1 MFLQFLTTLTF
12 NRMKKILYILLIA
25 SIFTIYSCEDKIDL
39 DLDTGRT
46 QLVID
51 AFVSSDSTLQTIRVT
66 QTASYFL
73 NSPTPGVSNAAVSI
87 EGPNNTIYNF
97 SHNSNGNYT
106 YDPSTNGRIDS
117 IGYEYKLKI
126 TANNKDYMS
135 VSTLNPSPV
144 IDSITYNFEEEEPGA
159 EEGYY
164 AQFWSRDFAGRRDWY
179 WIKAFKNK
187 DPIDTASYAQYNL
200 SQDAA
205 FSGDAADGFI
215 FIVPI
220 RAGITNEDEPFII
233 GDSVSV
239 ELISINEVVWNYLI
253 QVSTQAN
260 NGGLF
265 ATPTANIR
273 TNITDIAGQVQN
285 DVLGVFSMSS
295 ISRNS
300 IIIE

>member
-1 MFLQFLTTLTF
+1 
-12 NRMKKILYILLIA
+12 MKKILYTLLFG

-51 AFVSSDSTLQTIRVT
+51 AFVSSDSTIQTIRVT
-66 QTASYFL
+66 QTAPYFS
-73 NSPTPGVSNAAVSI
+73 NAPTPGVSDAIVSI
-87 EGPNNTIYNF
+87 EGPNNATYNF
-97 SHNSNGNYT
+97 IHTGNGNYT
-106 YDPSTNGRIDS
+106 YDPASNGIIDS
-117 IGYEYKLKI
+117 VGYEYKLKI
-126 TANNKDYMS
+126 TANNNDYMS
-135 VSTLNPSPV
+135 ISTLNPSPV
-144 IDSITYNFEEEEPGA
+144 IDSITYSFEEEEPGA

-164 AQFWSRDFAGRRDWY
+164 AQFWARDYAGRRDWY
-179 WIKAFKNK
+179 WIKAFKNGN
-187 DPIDTASYAQYNL
+187 PIDTVSYAQYNL

-220 RAGITNEDEPFII
+220 RAGITNEEEPFII